1 MNVITSISRKGGVGK
16 TTALMAL
23 AGAAA
28 KRRVKTV
35 LIDTDS
41 NLPMEKFKAQ
51 AEEYGYWEDV
61 LTVESVFEGGQTDIV
76 ERINELEDAGTELVL
91 IDTKGGEGDFVGII
105 AQLADFIIVPTQLSA
120 IDVDGTEATLLWLNK
135 LKSEGLQIAQS
146 AVLIS
151 QMPTESG
158 LSKSNRVQLEDIETN
173 FDVLTSRLA
182 ASKVVQNQ
190 AMFGLMHKI
199 IDDFLST
206 DAQKFR
212 LQARAYQKALINY
225 QDLYDEVIGRIAA

>member
-1 MNVITSISRKGGVGK
+1 MHVITSISRKGGVGK

-28 KRRVKTV
+28 HRGINTV

-41 NLPMEKFKAQ
+41 NLPMSKFQVQ
-51 AEEYGYWEDV
+51 AEDYGYWEPN
-61 LTVESVFEGGQTDIV
+61 LKVESVFEGGNTDIV
-76 ERINELEDAGTELVL
+76 ERVNALEGEGVDLVL

-105 AQLADFIIVPTQLSA
+105 AQLVDFIIVPTQLSA
-120 IDVDGTEATLLWLNK
+120 IDVDGTENTIAWLEQ
-135 LKSEGLQIAQS
+135 LKANGLKIAPH

-151 QMPTESG
+151 KMPAESN
-158 LSKSNRVQLEDIETN
+158 LSKSNRVQLDDIIEN
-173 FDVLTSRLA
+173 FDLLTCRMPI
-182 ASKVVQNQ
+182 SKVIVNQ

-212 LQARAYQKALINY
+212 LQARAYQNVLSLYEA
-225 QDLYDEVIGRIAA
+225 LYDEIIGRIDA